1 MNKRELAKINRDKV
15 QAYCK
20 KLLERPSDFGYHGNL
35 DMFKTWSL
43 GPVIEHRDS
52 TLLDQSNAQEIKRIF
67 EQADPDSKDWTVV
80 HCGHWAV
87 GWVDHL
93 SMRVY
98 KRVLHT
104 YAPTKILLVW
114 QDIENSLEDY
124 PVLNEGDYS
133 EREYNA
139 TLEGI
144 EDAAS
149 YFARQHDVDLPED
162 YSDILFSW
170 FWDNLQSA
178 VESSDD
184 RGGYPSDSELEEAFI
199 ALNWL

>member
-1 MNKRELAKINRDKV
+1 
-15 QAYCK
+15 
-20 KLLERPSDFGYHGNL
+20 
-35 DMFKTWSL
+35 
-43 GPVIEHRDS
+43 
-52 TLLDQSNAQEIKRIF
+52 
-67 EQADPDSKDWTVV
+67 
-80 HCGHWAV
+80 
-87 GWVDHL
+87 
-93 SMRVY
+93 MRVY

-162 YSDILFSW
+162 YVNTLFNW

-178 VESSDD
+178 VESSEDT
-184 RGGYPSDSELEEAFI
+184 GG
-199 ALNWL
+199 